1 MGSGVATKQLMK
13 MVAGSIN
20 PGKPVANLYVRRLI
34 FVVLTLVLSAIYP
47 VFDVESR
54 CRRVVYR
61 FSWRYEDGPIF
72 EDPTTSNVSY
82 SGLWHHSWYV
92 PFPRYLPDLR

>member
-20 PGKPVANLYVRRLI
+20 PGKPVANLYVRFI
-34 FVVLTLVLSAIYP
+34 VVFVFNLVLRAILS

-54 CRRVVYR
+54 CRRFVYR
-61 FSWRYEDGPIF
+61 LSW
-72 EDPTTSNVSY
+72 
-82 SGLWHHSWYV
+82 
-92 PFPRYLPDLR
+92 